1 MIGKRIRDLRRG
13 ANLTQKEL
21 SEHLGVSASAVGMY
35 EQNRRTP
42 DIETIAVICGM
53 FNITADYLLF
63 GKGATGPDGIPANKF
78 LDSIKQ
84 QIDRQKGHMYEQ
96 LSGGRKRFFSD
107 TEMDKLNDAIY
118 IGAAMALGIQ
128 TRKDD

>member
-1 MIGKRIRDLRRG
+1 MIGKRIRELRRG
-13 ANLTQKEL
+13 AKLTQREL
-21 SEHLGVSASAVGMY
+21 SDHLGVSASAVGMY

-63 GKGATGPDGIPANKF
+63 GKGAIGSDSIPADKF
-78 LDSIKQ
+78 LDDIKR
-84 QIDRQKGHMYEQ
+84 QIDRQKGILYEQ
-96 LSGGRKRFFSD
+96 LSDGRKRFFSN

>member
-1 MIGKRIRDLRRG
+1 MIGKRIRELRRS
-13 ANLTQKEL
+13 AKLTQKEL
-21 SEHLGVSASAVGMY
+21 SDHLGVSASAVGMY

-63 GKGATGPDGIPANKF
+63 GKGAASPDGIPVDIF

-84 QIDRQKGHMYEQ
+84 QIDRQKGLLHEQ
-96 LSGGRKRFFSD
+96 LPGGRQRFFSEA
-107 TEMDKLNDAIY
+107 EMDKLSDAIN
-118 IGAAMALGIQ
+118 IGAAMALGIK